1 MMVGNTS
8 PEEQPTTAALQAR
21 LAQVE
26 RTLARYEAERGARS
40 STPKRGVRR
49 RGLWAGA
56 VAALLIALVPLS
68 ILGAGPTFNDLT
80 TAGVEHQADIQAIGA
95 VGITTGFDDPKSS
108 DPNQRLYDPKGLVTR
123 EQMASF
129 LARTAGLGT
138 NTPIVNAATA
148 LKLGA
153 SPAGTT
159 TFAAN
164 ELTRIAAFNSGDD
177 FFLTSSTST
186 PPARDIHTLTINVP
200 VQSYVLFQF
209 TGYMIARQGASCPCE
224 LRGSARMDAGS
235 KVILTSSNLG
245 TETTNYVGTFDRR
258 SVAGSYVFL
267 ATPGSHTFTL
277 SIARG
282 SGGTLDIGLAAPAI
296 QAIALPFG
304 PAGESATTVPGG
316 ASGQGN
322 ASSTSQP

>member
-1 MMVGNTS
+1 MVGDTS
-8 PEEQPTTAALQAR
+8 PDGQTTAALQAR

-26 RTLARYEAERGARS
+26 QTLARYEAERGTQHR
-40 STPKRGVRR
+40 TPKRRTGR
-49 RGLWAGA
+49 RGWWAGA

-68 ILGAGPTFNDLT
+68 ILGAGPTFNDLS

-95 VGITTGFDDPKSS
+95 VGITTGLDDPRSS
-108 DPNQRLYDPKGLVTR
+108 DPNQRLYDPKGLVNR

-129 LARTAGLGT
+129 LARTAGLG
-138 NTPIVNAATA
+138 NNPPIVNAASA
-148 LKLGA
+148 LKLA
-153 SPAGTT
+153 TAPTGTA

-177 FFLTSSTST
+177 FFLTGSTTT
-186 PPARDIHTLTINVP
+186 PPARDIHTLTLDLP

-224 LRGSARMDAGS
+224 LRGSARMDDGS
-235 KVILTSSNLG
+235 KIILTSSNLG
-245 TETTNYVGTFDRR
+245 TEATNYVGTFDRR
-258 SVAGSYVFL
+258 AVAGSYVFL

-277 SIARG
+277 SIDRG
-282 SGGTLDIGLAAPAI
+282 SGSTLDIGLAAPAI

-304 PAGESATTVPGG
+304 PTGESATTVPGG

-322 ASSTSQP
+322 ASSNGQP

>member
-1 MMVGNTS
+1 MTVNTS
-8 PEEQPTTAALQAR
+8 PDDHTTTATLQAR

-26 RTLARYEAERGARS
+26 RTLARYEAERGQRHNLP
-40 STPKRGVRR
+40 TGRKR
-49 RGLWAGA
+49 RGGRWAGA

-68 ILGAGPTFNDLT
+68 ILGAGPTFNDLG
-80 TAGVEHQADIQAIGA
+80 TAGVEHQGDIQAIAA
-95 VGITTGFDDPKSS
+95 VGITTGLDDPKSS
-108 DPNQRLYDPKGLVTR
+108 DPNQRLYDPKGTVTR

-138 NTPIVNAATA
+138 NTPIVNAASA
-148 LKLGA
+148 LKLATDPTGETA
-153 SPAGTT
+153 
-159 TFAAN
+159 FAAN

-177 FFLTSSTST
+177 FFLTAPAST
-186 PPARDIHTLTINVP
+186 PPARDIHTLTLDVP

-209 TGYMIARQGASCPCE
+209 TGYMIAKQGASCPCE
-224 LRGSARMDAGS
+224 LRGSARMDDGT

-245 TETTNYVGTFDRR
+245 TEGSNYVGTFDRR

-277 SIARG
+277 SIDRG
-282 SGGTLDIGLAAPAI
+282 SGGTLEIGLAAPAI

-304 PAGESATTVPGG
+304 PTGDSATTVPGG